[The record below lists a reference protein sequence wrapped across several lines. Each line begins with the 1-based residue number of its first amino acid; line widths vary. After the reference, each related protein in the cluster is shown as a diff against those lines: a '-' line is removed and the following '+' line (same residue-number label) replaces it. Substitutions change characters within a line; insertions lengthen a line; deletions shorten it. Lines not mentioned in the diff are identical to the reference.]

1 MKTRTR
7 RLFQKKAVPADP
19 QIPLQI
25 TSMADVFTILLVFL
39 LKSSASDALAV
50 STSSETR
57 LPEAA
62 QALPLREDALQ
73 VELSRTGVLVN
84 KEFVAAWPG
93 FEKALND
100 RLSRERVRQNRI
112 AESNRALR
120 IDHRAIL
127 LTDVSIPFSRLKS
140 AMRVLSQN
148 GYSSI
153 HFGAITP

>member
-1 MKTRTR
+1 MKLRKR
-7 RLFQKKAVPADP
+7 RLFQKKATPADP

-50 STSSETR
+50 SPSNETR

-62 QALPLREDALQ
+62 QAQPIQEDALQ
-73 VELSRTGVLVN
+73 VELSRTGILVN
-84 KEFVAAWPG
+84 KEFVSAWPG

-100 RLSRERVRQNRI
+100 RLSRERIRQNRI

-127 LTDVSIPFSRLKS
+127 LSDVSIPFSHLKS
-140 AMRVLSQN
+140 AMRALSKN

-153 HFGAITP
+153 HFGATTP